1 MRLLLYKPRSSFMKN
16 RNLAEQF
23 TLFPT
28 DTEFETQ
35 NAVGAVSNRTYQPLD
50 TEFETQNAIGAVS
63 NRTYQPLDTEF
74 ETQNAVGAVS
84 NRTYQPLFLELVSFR
99 DLVPEINDTGY
110 LTHAIFTYPA
120 KFIPQIVRYAI
131 NTYTTEGDWI
141 VDPFAG
147 SGTVGVEA
155 YLCKRNAVLLDLNLL
170 LNHIMPLKVY
180 RSKERLHE
188 ANLHKLLEGMQEGK
202 HRFIPTWS
210 NVAYWYAPEMLEV
223 LSQYWGFIHNTDST
237 VYSTVVKAALL
248 KTSKRFSYTEDRT
261 PKLARSKRKLQAI
274 EALLKE
280 NWREQLDEM
289 VHSLSLKTLKSLNDF
304 VVYTQHIFEDL
315 GQVEFYGGVD
325 SSHVAVPRVC
335 DALITSPPY
344 LQAQEYIRSTKME
357 LFWLGHTEAEV
368 RELSRLEIPYRKADR
383 IIQTETLDKVREM
396 LTRADLQK
404 RLDSYFC
411 HTVNALEN
419 AMRQLR
425 RNAAACIFVGNP
437 RIDGITVEI
446 WRILAEY
453 FTERGFAFEKV
464 YEDRIKTRKLFG
476 ARKNKNPDGMKSEYL
491 LILRKNTIC

>member
-16 RNLAEQF
+16 RNLEAQF
-23 TLFPT
+23 TLFPI
-28 DTEFETQ
+28 DNELEVPKAET
-35 NAVGAVSNRTYQPLD
+35 AADG
-50 TEFETQNAIGAVS
+50 I
-63 NRTYQPLDTEF
+63 
-74 ETQNAVGAVS
+74 
-84 NRTYQPLFLELVSFR
+84 ELVSFR

-110 LTHAIFTYPA
+110 LTHAIFAYPA

-131 NTYTTEGDWI
+131 NTYTKEGDWI

-180 RSKERLHE
+180 RSKERLPE
-188 ANLHKLLEGMQEGK
+188 ADLHKLLEGMQEGK
-202 HRFIPTWS
+202 QRFMPAWS

-223 LSQYWGFIHNTDST
+223 LSQYWGFIHNTDRT

-248 KTSKRFSYTEDRT
+248 KASKRFSYTEDRT

-289 VHSLSLKTLKSLNDF
+289 VHSLSLKTLRSLNDF
-304 VVYTQHIFEDL
+304 VGYTQHIFEDL

-325 SSHVAVPRVC
+325 SSNVAVPRAC

-357 LFWLGHTEAEV
+357 LFWLGHTEEEI
-368 RELSRLEIPYRKADR
+368 RELSRLEIPYRKGDR
-383 IIQTETLDKVREM
+383 VIRTETLDKVREM
-396 LTRADLQK
+396 LTRDDLQK

-419 AMRQLR
+419 SMRPLK

-491 LILRKNTIC
+491 LILRKNAICRTAAPQTGPLLQDAGGPSPAPKMSPDNDAS

>member
-1 MRLLLYKPRSSFMKN
+1 MKN
-16 RNLAEQF
+16 RNLEAQF
-23 TLFPT
+23 TLFPV
-28 DTEFETQ
+28 DNEFEVPKEETTSD
-35 NAVGAVSNRTYQPLD
+35 GA
-50 TEFETQNAIGAVS
+50 
-63 NRTYQPLDTEF
+63 
-74 ETQNAVGAVS
+74 
-84 NRTYQPLFLELVSFR
+84 ELVSFR

-110 LTHAIFTYPA
+110 LTHAIFAYPA

-131 NTYTTEGDWI
+131 NTYTKEGDWI

-155 YLCKRNAVLLDLNLL
+155 YLCKRNAILFDLNLL

-180 RSKERLHE
+180 GSKERLRE
-188 ANLHKLLEGMQEGK
+188 ADLHKLLEGMRESK
-202 HRFIPTWS
+202 HQFMPAWS
-210 NVAYWYAPEMLEV
+210 NVAYWYAPEMLDV
-223 LSQYWGFIHNTDST
+223 LSQYWGFIHNVDNT

-248 KTSKRFSYTEDRT
+248 KASKRFSYTEDRT

-274 EALLKE
+274 EGLLKE

-289 VHSLSLKTLKSLNDF
+289 VHSLSLKTLRSLNDF
-304 VVYTQHIFEDL
+304 VVYTQQNCFEHS
-315 GQVEFYGGVD
+315 GQVEFHGGVD
-325 SSHVAVPRVC
+325 SSYVTVPRAC

-357 LFWLGHTEAEV
+357 LFWLGHTEEEV
-368 RELSRLEIPYRKADR
+368 KELSRLEIPYRKADR

-396 LTRADLQK
+396 LTRDDLQK
-404 RLDSYFC
+404 RLHSYFC

-419 AMRQLR
+419 SMRQLKL
-425 RNAAACIFVGNP
+425 NAAACIFVGNP

-476 ARKNKNPDGMKSEYL
+476 ARKNKNPDGMKSEFL
-491 LILRKNTIC
+491 LILRKNATCQTAAPPREPLLQDAEVLAPAPKMSPDNDAS